1 MSRSQ
6 SSVYMK
12 AFFSAALLVVLSAH
26 ASSAPATRV
35 PVLVE
40 LFTSE
45 GCSSCPAADTLL
57 DSLQRE
63 QPVEAAEIIPIGFHV
78 DYFDHAGWKD
88 AFSSP
93 AFTERQRTYCRNSAP
108 TASTRPRWSSPDGR
122 RLKATTAPWS
132 GVPSRQRR
140 GRRIC
145 SVLLTARSAAGR
157 ARLTFELPAAPAN
170 AEKIQVLWAITQDG
184 LSTVVK
190 RGENGGRTLHH
201 IAVARRLQ
209 VLGVLAREMT
219 LVERE
224 PDLDRRWGSTG
235 LKAVVWLQG
244 VTSRQVMAPR
254 RLRLP
259 SDAAAGL
266 KSRIR

>member
-1 MSRSQ
+1 
-6 SSVYMK
+6 MK

-26 ASSAPATRV
+26 GSSAPATRV

-57 DSLQRE
+57 ESLQRE
-63 QPVEAAEIIPIGFHV
+63 QPVEAAQIIPIGFHV

-88 AFSSP
+88 AFSSS
-93 AFTERQRTYCRNSAP
+93 AFTERQRNYSQKFGGPDSVYTPQMVVGGREAVEGTDGTLVRRAIASAAA
-108 TASTRPRWSSPDGR
+108 TAHLPVR
-122 RLKATTAPWS
+122 
-132 GVPSRQRR
+132 V
-140 GRRIC
+140 
-145 SVLLTARSAAGR
+145 TARSAGGR

-190 RGENGGRTLHH
+190 RGENGGRILHH

-209 VLGVLAREMT
+209 VLGGLGRQMA

-224 PDLDRRWGSTG
+224 LEIDRRWGRTG

-244 VTSRQVMAPR
+244 ATSREVYGAATAPI
-254 RLRLP
+254 
-259 SDAAAGL
+259 AE
-266 KSRIR
+266 

>member
-1 MSRSQ
+1 
-6 SSVYMK
+6 MK

-26 ASSAPATRV
+26 GSSAPATRV

-63 QPVEAAEIIPIGFHV
+63 QPVEAAQIIPIGFHV
-78 DYFDHAGWKD
+78 DYFDHEGWKD

-93 AFTERQRTYCRNSAP
+93 AFTERQRSYSQKFGPDSIYTPQMVVAGREAVEGNDSTLVRRAIASA
-108 TASTRPRWSSPDGR
+108 AG
-122 RLKATTAPWS
+122 TTHLP
-132 GVPSRQRR
+132 VR
-140 GRRIC
+140 
-145 SVLLTARSAAGR
+145 LTARSAAGR

-170 AEKIQVLWAITQDG
+170 AEKIQVLWAITQHG

-201 IAVARRLQ
+201 VAVARRLQ
-209 VLGVLAREMT
+209 VLGVLTREMT

-224 PDLDRRWGSTG
+224 PQLDRRWGTTG
-235 LKAVVWLQG
+235 LNAVVWLQG
-244 VTSRQVMAPR
+244 VTSRQVYGAATAPI
-254 RLRLP
+254 
-259 SDAAAGL
+259 AE
-266 KSRIR
+266 

>member
-1 MSRSQ
+1 MLAHKKLSH
-6 SSVYMK
+6 MK

-26 ASSAPATRV
+26 GSSAPATRV

-63 QPVEAAEIIPIGFHV
+63 QPVEAAQIIAIGFHV

-88 AFSSP
+88 AFRLRPSP
-93 AFTERQRTYCRNSAP
+93 SGSATIRRDSDP
-108 TASTRPRWSSPDGR
+108 TASTRRRWSSTDGR
-122 RLKATTAPWS
+122 RLKATTHPGPARHRVS
-132 GVPSRQRR
+132 GGDGALPVR
-140 GRRIC
+140 
-145 SVLLTARSAAGR
+145 VTARRAADR

-190 RGENGGRTLHH
+190 RGENGWPYDAPHRRRPEAAGARGPHPRDD
-201 IAVARRLQ
+201 ARRTR
-209 VLGVLAREMT
+209 AE
-219 LVERE
+219 
-224 PDLDRRWGSTG
+224 LDRRWGSTG
-235 LKAVVWLQG
+235 LNAVVWLQG
-244 VTSRQVMAPR
+244 VTSRQVYGAATAPI
-254 RLRLP
+254 
-259 SDAAAGL
+259 AE
-266 KSRIR
+266 

>member
-1 MSRSQ
+1 MSQ
-6 SSVYMK
+6 KFIHMK
-12 AFFSAALLVVLSAH
+12 AFFSAALLVVLSVH
-26 ASSAPATRV
+26 GSSAPAARV

-45 GCSSCPAADTLL
+45 GCSSCPAADMLL

-63 QPVEAAEIIPIGFHV
+63 QPVGAAQIIPIGFHV

-93 AFTERQRTYCRNSAP
+93 AFTERQRNYSQKFGPDSVYTP
-108 TASTRPRWSSPDGR
+108 QMVVDGR
-122 RLKATTAPWS
+122 EAVEGNDGTLVRRAVASAAATAHLP
-132 GVPSRQRR
+132 VR
-140 GRRIC
+140 
-145 SVLLTARSAAGR
+145 LTARSAAGR

-190 RGENGGRTLHH
+190 RGENGGRTMHH

-209 VLGVLAREMT
+209 VLGGLTREMT

-224 PDLDRRWGSTG
+224 PELDRRWGSTG

-244 VTSRQVMAPR
+244 VTSRQVYGAATAPI
-254 RLRLP
+254 
-259 SDAAAGL
+259 AE
-266 KSRIR
+266 